1 MKLKLLWY
9 CTKAKKSYD
18 NLQQFNKKNIYFC
31 AACKFNALNG
41 KIVAESDFEVE
52 EITKVRNYYDMKPEA
67 FDNLY
72 YTRTLDC
79 EQLSIS
85 SCMTTEQFDN
95 YLKDKNGYVIH
106 IEDLHVFDKPK
117 ELSEFYS
124 HDDSYD
130 NMFGCFFEDRPK
142 YIPLKKA
149 PRSMKYVYNKDGSQR
164 YILISAHPEGLCQIL
179 NKIKDIDVRKRVLKE
194 MKE

>member
-9 CTKAKKSYD
+9 CTKNKPYLFDCYQGTLERCAYVTSYSKS
-18 NLQQFNKKNIYFC
+18 FKNKDYV
-31 AACKFNALNG
+31 LNG

-52 EITKVRNYYDMKPEA
+52 EIKLLGDE
-67 FDNLY
+67 
-72 YTRTLDC
+72 
-79 EQLSIS
+79 LSIYYGVEERA
-85 SCMTTEQFDN
+85 CLTRGQIEDYF
-95 YLKDKNGYVIH
+95 GYENDYEGYAIH
-106 IEDLHVFDKPK
+106 IKNLNVFDKPK
-117 ELSEFYS
+117 ELNEFYS

-130 NMFGCFFEDRPK
+130 NMFGCFFEDQPK

-164 YILISAHPEGLCQIL
+164 YILISAHPEGLCRIL

-194 MKE
+194 MLWHDCKA

>member
-1 MKLKLLWY
+1 MKLKALWY
-9 CTKAKKSYD
+9 CTK
-18 NLQQFNKKNIYFC
+18 NKPYLIKNRFSGLPYLAFKELEQDVDYAPQLERI
-31 AACKFNALNG
+31 KLNG

-79 EQLSIS
+79 EQLSIF

-95 YLKDKNGYVIH
+95 YLKDKNGYAIQIRH
-106 IEDLHVFDKPK
+106 LNIFDKPK
-117 ELSEFYS
+117 KISDFYKVENT
-124 HDDSYD
+124 Y
-130 NMFGCFFEDRPK
+130 GIEPPR
-142 YIPLKKA
+142 YLIKA
-149 PRSMKYVYNKDGSQR
+149 PQNMCYVFDCYGNKYV
-164 YILISAHPEGLCQIL
+164 LISARPEWLCLIL
-179 NKIKDIDVRKRVLKE
+179 NGKKDVELRRKVLKE